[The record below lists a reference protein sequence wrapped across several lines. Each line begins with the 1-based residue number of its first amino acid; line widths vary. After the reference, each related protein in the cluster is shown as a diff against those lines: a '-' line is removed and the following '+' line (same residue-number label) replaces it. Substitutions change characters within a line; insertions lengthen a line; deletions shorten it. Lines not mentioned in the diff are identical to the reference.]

1 MTNLI
6 KYLKRCPSIVVILA
20 LIISCI
26 WVNGN
31 VDKWTKK
38 SVIDWDVTSYYS
50 YLPAVFIKNDL
61 TLKFFDSDPQF
72 YKDNKQYN
80 PQLCP
85 NGNYVIKTSMGMSVM
100 YLPFFAVAHI
110 TAKVFGYAADGYSEP
125 YQFMIQFSGLFYL
138 VIGLFFLRRLLLLYF
153 SEKVIA
159 FTFLFVLFGS
169 NLFYYASVQ
178 GAMSHAH
185 TFCLACIF
193 IWYSIRWLLKPDLK
207 TTVILG
213 LTFGLIVLIRPVNI
227 LFILFLVFFG
237 VTSLTGIK
245 HRLFL
250 FIRHI
255 SLVFLMMVLSVLVFL
270 PQLLYWKWI
279 TGHYFFN
286 SYIGEQFYFGNP
298 HLIEGLFGFRKGWLL
313 YSPIMIFSLVGLFML
328 FKTKKEF
335 SWPSGILF
343 VVYVYVVVSWWCWWY
358 GGSYGLRAM
367 IDIYPFLIIAFAV
380 FVNKIILNKAVMSVL
395 GILVLINCFQMYQY
409 RRGVIHFDS
418 MTKEAYIDALFRV
431 ETSPNLEKL
440 ISPPDYEKARKGEE

>member
-1 MTNLI
+1 LTNLI
-6 KYLKRCPSIVVILA
+6 KYLKRCPSVLVILA

-31 VDKWTKK
+31 VAKWNKK

-50 YLPAVFIKNDL
+50 YLPAAFIKKDL
-61 TLKFFDSDPQF
+61 TLKFFDEDPQF
-72 YKDNKQYN
+72 YILNKQYN
-80 PQLCP
+80 PQKCP

-100 YLPFFAVAHI
+100 YLPFFELAHI
-110 TAKVFGYAADGYSEP
+110 YAQMFGYPADGYSEP
-125 YQFMIQFSGLFYL
+125 YQFMIQFSGLVYL
-138 VIGLFFLRRLLLLYF
+138 VIGLYFLRRLLLLYF
-153 SEKVIA
+153 SEKVVA

-185 TFCLACIF
+185 TFCLACVF
-193 IWYSIRWLLKPDLK
+193 IWYSIKWLLKPDLK
-207 TTVILG
+207 ITIILG

-227 LFILFLVFFG
+227 LFILFPVFFG
-237 VTSLTGIK
+237 VTSLEGIK
-245 HRLFL
+245 QRLFL
-250 FIRHI
+250 FLKRM
-255 SLVFLMMVLSVLVFL
+255 SLVLLMAALTFLVFL
-270 PQLLYWKWI
+270 PQLVYWKYI
-279 TGHYFFN
+279 SGHYFFN
-286 SYIGEQFYFGNP
+286 SYIGEQFYFGHP

-313 YSPIMIFSLVGLFML
+313 YSPIMIFSLIGIVIL

-335 SWPSGILF
+335 SWPAAILF
-343 VVYVYVVVSWWCWWY
+343 VIYTYVVLSWWCWWY

-380 FVNKIILNKAVMSVL
+380 FINKMILNKTVMSVL

-418 MTKEAYIDALFRV
+418 MTKEAYMDALFRV
-431 ETSPNLEKL
+431 KTSPNLEKL